1 MLGLG
6 CAGCGGDCG
15 MGEIAGLGNAN
26 TLDMSG
32 TFWTQQPN
40 QYPQM
45 AGQGTDPG
53 GISAGNTWTDVFQGG
68 LKTAF
73 SIANSRYG
81 GVQPGQY
88 MQAGSNI
95 AYRLPTGASSF
106 NTFPTG
112 IGVGASSGDLLTWA
126 IIGGGLLL
134 AVKAFSK

>member
-1 MLGLG
+1 MIGFG
-6 CAGCGGDCG
+6 CADCGGGCG
-15 MGEIAGLGNAN
+15 MGELATLNGLGSICGFDDYGNA
-26 TLDMSG
+26 TDCGIL
-32 TFWTQQPN
+32 
-40 QYPQM
+40 
-45 AGQGTDPG
+45 AGQSTDVG
-53 GISAGNTWTDVFQGG
+53 GLSAGNTWTDVFQGG

-73 SIANSRYG
+73 SIAKSRYG

-112 IGVGASSGDLLTWA
+112 IGVGANSGGLLTWA
-126 IIGGGLLL
+126 IIGGAALL

>member
-1 MLGLG
+1 MTGMG
-6 CAGCGGDCG
+6 CASCCG
-15 MGEIAGLGNAN
+15 MGQLATLNGLGSICGMDDYGDS
-26 TLDMSG
+26 TDCSIL
-32 TFWTQQPN
+32 
-40 QYPQM
+40 

-53 GISAGNTWTDVFQGG
+53 GLSAGNTWTDVFQGG

-112 IGVGASSGDLLTWA
+112 IGVGANS
-126 IIGGGLLL
+126 GGLLTFAL
-134 AVKAFSK
+134 IGGAALIAIKAFSK